1 MLKPPRLEPYN
12 ATFQDKLNQL
22 NCINVPLNG
31 TLIQDFGSGLPFY
44 GKKWYSYYLEWS
56 IYF

>member
-44 GKKWYSYYLEWS
+44 GKK
-56 IYF
+56 